1 MATNLASASLAS
13 AASSAAAASSG
24 PLQDQFN
31 NFLDNILRVFTID
44 EGIKREIRETMQK
57 LNVPDK
63 IQFMANQQLQ
73 AALLDIDTLIQTQY
87 DKIKEYINEAIW
99 IDFLK
104 NIIQLQVLVFL
115 KKIPLDAL
123 IGPFEKL
130 LNQKVSTLV
139 DAKRQSGVANKYL
152 KYKKK
157 YLELK

>member
-1 MATNLASASLAS
+1 M
-13 AASSAAAASSG
+13 SSAPSVQ
-24 PLQDQFN
+24 LQQQPDTQFN
-31 NFLDNILRVFTID
+31 LFLDRILSKYEIN

-63 IQFMANQQLQ
+63 IQFMANPQLQ
-73 AALLDIDTLIQTQY
+73 ATLVEIDELIQKEY
-87 DKIKEYINEAIW
+87 GKIKEYINEAIW

-123 IGPFEKL
+123 IRPFEEL
-130 LNQKVSTLV
+130 LNRKVSTLV
-139 DAKRQSGVANKYL
+139 EANLQSGVANKYL

>member
-1 MATNLASASLAS
+1 MSNFGIN
-13 AASSAAAASSG
+13 SSG
-24 PLQDQFN
+24 VSVPIQQRPEDQFN
-31 NFLDNILRVFTID
+31 QFLDSILGQYEIND
-44 EGIKREIRETMQK
+44 GIKREIRETMQK

-63 IQFMANQQLQ
+63 IQFMANPQLQ
-73 AALLDIDTLIQTQY
+73 AKLVEIDRLIHNEY
-87 DKIKEYINEAIW
+87 LKVKEYINEAIW
-99 IDFLK
+99 IEFLK

-123 IGPFEKL
+123 IKPFEDL
-130 LNQKVSTLV
+130 LNVKVGTLV

>member
-1 MATNLASASLAS
+1 MATNLVSAASSAS
-13 AASSAAAASSG
+13 AASSG
-24 PLQDQFN
+24 LLQDQFN

-44 EGIKREIRETMQK
+44 EGIRREIKETMQK

-73 AALLDIDTLIQTQY
+73 AALLNIDTLIQTQY

>member
-44 EGIKREIRETMQK
+44 EGIRREIRETMQK

-63 IQFMANQQLQ
+63 IQFMANEQLQ
-73 AALLDIDTLIQTQY
+73 AALVEIDELIQKEY

>member
-44 EGIKREIRETMQK
+44 EGIRREIRETMQK

>member
-31 NFLDNILRVFTID
+31 NFLDNILRQYEIND
-44 EGIKREIRETMQK
+44 GIKREIRETMQK

-63 IQFMANQQLQ
+63 IQFMANPELQ
-73 AALLDIDTLIQTQY
+73 AKLVEIDRLIHSEY
-87 DKIKEYINEAIW
+87 SKVKEYINEAIW
-99 IDFLK
+99 IEFLK

-139 DAKRQSGVANKYL
+139 EAKRQSGVANKYL

>member
-1 MATNLASASLAS
+1 M
-13 AASSAAAASSG
+13 SSA
-24 PLQDQFN
+24 PPVQLQLQPDTQFN
-31 NFLDNILRVFTID
+31 LFLERILAKYEITD
-44 EGIKREIRETMQK
+44 GIKREIRETMQK

-63 IQFMANQQLQ
+63 IQFMANTQLQ
-73 AALLDIDTLIQTQY
+73 TALVEIDGLIQEQY
-87 DKIKEYINEAIW
+87 VKIKEYINEAIW

-123 IGPFEKL
+123 IKPFEDL
-130 LNQKVSTLV
+130 LNRKVGTLIE
-139 DAKRQSGVANKYL
+139 ANRQIAVGNKYL